1 MESDNIKP
9 NKSKWRNKLFRQDT
23 PIIDSFQS
31 SSDNPDVV
39 YIEQKLKKIRKRKRY
54 RENYKNIEPLQ
65 NIYELDEQQDNTPIE
80 PVIEN
85 MKNFNSS
92 GKPSTPSPGDLK
104 FMFTQFIDK
113 TNLFFEYFTNIIYY
127 IPLKLN
133 KIITQLITQYVTIFS
148 NLDNKN
154 NPPDKKQIN
163 HDISIIVQI
172 LYVIICFLLSMFA
185 VYNWYYLL
193 VYTEFGKRPVDNSNH
208 ININFE
214 WFTNSNIEAV
224 RYLGYFF
231 EIIFQFC
238 IIPTQIIDQVLFSK
252 TTHNFFTENTKWRI
266 ISFFILF
273 FIIWVFLSILFLF
286 MMTNSTIASNSMHI
300 ISIIFM
306 GIIFTKWLCYAL
318 SISFDDIYTA
328 TDTVFKQRDNSKH
341 GGGLPI
347 PIGNVMN
354 AFNKVKNV
362 IPVEDVSN
370 LANPK
375 MIENISDAASQLFG
389 VDNNSINKL
398 NEAIK
403 SNPSSAMDIL
413 EKEATNV
420 IKNGEARLKKMAE
433 PIVFDIMKLWLKTNN
448 PIIYYVL
455 CFIYFAIMFGIAL
468 ISINTSMTI
477 AFLYLFIYSFFG
489 LVIYGGGF
497 KFIIEKYKEI
507 NRLINENYREN
518 IGKKEENNKDV
529 FSKLAKMIATQLF
542 KNGYNIIFSFV
553 CLYGFIESFF
563 LQSQTLKMVNGFTF
577 GLLFLILLAYVV
589 YSKDEPINV
598 TVETPLKKE
607 NVHAATTSTNISA
620 VNTPIT
626 TSQTVPYVNDSI
638 NNNEIRP
645 DDVDIELSGDS
656 NTIKDDVPNDFS
668 KKTDEIK
675 GKVADEI
682 SSGVDELKGKVA
694 DKFSSE
700 VDELKGKVA
709 DKFSSEVSNA
719 ANTISSQ
726 LGKKIPD
733 VGKLASFLP
742 DIGKFAKLIPN

>member
-1 MESDNIKP
+1 
-9 NKSKWRNKLFRQDT
+9 
-23 PIIDSFQS
+23 
-31 SSDNPDVV
+31 
-39 YIEQKLKKIRKRKRY
+39 
-54 RENYKNIEPLQ
+54 
-65 NIYELDEQQDNTPIE
+65 
-80 PVIEN
+80 
-85 MKNFNSS
+85 
-92 GKPSTPSPGDLK
+92 
-104 FMFTQFIDK
+104 
-113 TNLFFEYFTNIIYY
+113 
-127 IPLKLN
+127 
-133 KIITQLITQYVTIFS
+133 
-148 NLDNKN
+148 
-154 NPPDKKQIN
+154 
-163 HDISIIVQI
+163 
-172 LYVIICFLLSMFA
+172 MFA

-238 IIPTQIIDQVLFSK
+238 IIPTQVIDQVLFSK

-300 ISIIFM
+300 FSFMFM

-328 TDTVFKQRDNSKH
+328 TDEVFKQRDNYKH

-362 IPVEDVSN
+362 IPVADVSN
-370 LANPK
+370 LVNSNNI
-375 MIENISDAASQLFG
+375 MENVDSVSKNFGSVSDIASNFLG
-389 VDNNSINKL
+389 VDNLLDKVNDAS
-398 NEAIK
+398 K
-403 SNPSSAMDIL
+403 SGQSSVRETL
-413 EKEATNV
+413 EKEVPNM
-420 IKNGEARLKKMAE
+420 IKNAQGQFQKAAE
-433 PIVFDIMKLWLKTNN
+433 PIAFDFMKLWLKTTS
-448 PIIYYVL
+448 PILYYVL

-507 NRLINENYREN
+507 NQLINENYREN
-518 IGKKEENNKDV
+518 IGKEEENNKDV

-553 CLYGFIESFF
+553 CLYGFIGSFF
-563 LQSQTLKMVNGFTF
+563 LQSQTLKIVNGFTF

-589 YSKDEPINV
+589 YSKDEPINE
-598 TVETPLKKE
+598 TVENPLKKE
-607 NVHAATTSTNISA
+607 TVENPLKKETVPAPTPSAKTPDVPTTTSKQYDA
-620 VNTPIT
+620 PT
-626 TSQTVPYVNDSI
+626 TTDNVT
-638 NNNEIRP
+638 NNNSYI
-645 DDVDIELSGDS
+645 VDE
-656 NTIKDDVPNDFS
+656 V
-668 KKTDEIK
+668 K
-675 GKVADEI
+675 GKVGDEISSEVDELKDKFSNEI
-682 SSGVDELKGKVA
+682 SSGVDEIKGKVG
-694 DKFSSE
+694 DEISGKFGDLATKGLSE
-700 VDELKGKVA
+700 ISGKFGDLATKGL
-709 DKFSSEVSNA
+709 S
-719 ANTISSQ
+719 
-726 LGKKIPD
+726 KIP
-733 VGKLASFLP
+733 GKLGDVTKILP
-742 DIGKFAKLIPN
+742 KIF